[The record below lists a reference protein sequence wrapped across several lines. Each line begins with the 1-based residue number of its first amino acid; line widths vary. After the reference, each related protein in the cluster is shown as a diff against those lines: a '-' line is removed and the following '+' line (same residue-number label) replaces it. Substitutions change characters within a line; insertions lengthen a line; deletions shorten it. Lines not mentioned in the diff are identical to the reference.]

1 MAFHAAPHYI
11 RAARPA
17 HSFMGPRQVPCVGAS
32 SVSAF
37 RNETVLSV
45 HHWTDELFSFR
56 TTRDKG
62 FRFASGQFTMIGLKI
77 EGKPL
82 VRAYS
87 IASAHY
93 DEELEFFSIK
103 VPDGKLTSRLKD
115 LTPGDPVLVGAKATG
130 TLLLDSLTPGR
141 NLYLLGTG
149 TGLAPFLS
157 LVRDPDIYER
167 FEKVILVHGCRHVRD
182 LAYRSKLADELP
194 ADEILGDLVR
204 DKLIY
209 YPTVTREPF
218 KYRGRITHLLENG
231 QLASDVGLPPLNK
244 ETDRF
249 MLCGSMQMLADLRV
263 TLEGAGLTEGST
275 TVPGEFVVEKAF
287 VD

>member
-1 MAFHAAPHYI
+1 L
-11 RAARPA
+11 
-17 HSFMGPRQVPCVGAS
+17 
-32 SVSAF
+32 SAL
-37 RNETVLSV
+37 RHETVLSV

-56 TTRDKG
+56 TTRDRG
-62 FRFASGQFTMIGLKI
+62 FRFTSGQFTMIGLKV

-82 VRAYS
+82 LRAYS

-93 DEELEFFSIK
+93 DEALEFFSIK

-115 LTPGDPVLVGAKATG
+115 LAPGDPVLVGAKATG

-157 LVRDPDIYER
+157 IVRDPEVYER

-204 DKLIY
+204 DKLVY

-218 KYRGRITHLLENG
+218 KYRGRISHLLENG
-231 QLASDVGLPPLNK
+231 TLASDIGLPPIGRDA
-244 ETDRF
+244 DRF
-249 MLCGSMQMLADLRV
+249 MLCGSVQMLADLRSI
-263 TLEGAGLTEGST
+263 LERTGLAEGST
-275 TVPGEFVVEKAF
+275 TRPGEFVVEKAF
-287 VD
+287 VE

>member
-1 MAFHAAPHYI
+1 
-11 RAARPA
+11 
-17 HSFMGPRQVPCVGAS
+17 
-32 SVSAF
+32 VS
-37 RNETVLSV
+37 NLNKETVLSV
-45 HHWTDELFSFR
+45 QHWTDNLFSF
-56 TTRDKG
+56 TATRDPS
-62 FRFASGQFTMIGLKI
+62 FRFVSGQFAMIGLEV
-77 EGKPL
+77 EGRPL
-82 VRAYS
+82 LRAYS
-87 IASAHY
+87 MASANHE
-93 DEELEFFSIK
+93 DNLEFFSIK

-115 LTPGDPVLVGAKATG
+115 LSVGDPVLVGAKATG

-231 QLASDVGLPPLNK
+231 QLARDVGLPPLDK

-249 MLCGSMQMLADLRV
+249 MLCGSMQMLADLRL
-263 TLEGAGLTEGST
+263 TLEGAGLAEGST

>member
-1 MAFHAAPHYI
+1 M
-11 RAARPA
+11 
-17 HSFMGPRQVPCVGAS
+17 
-32 SVSAF
+32 SAL
-37 RNETVLSV
+37 RNESVLSV

-77 EGKPL
+77 DGKPL
-82 VRAYS
+82 LRAYS

-103 VPDGKLTSRLKD
+103 VADGKLTSKLKD
-115 LTPGDPVLVGAKATG
+115 LTPGDSVLVGGKATG

-157 LVRDPDIYER
+157 LVRDPDVYER
-167 FEKVILVHGCRHVRD
+167 YEKVILVHGCRHVRD
-182 LAYRSKLADELP
+182 LAYRSRIANELP

-218 KYRGRITHLLENG
+218 RYRGRISHLLENG
-231 QLASDVGLPPLNK
+231 TLARDVGLPPLDR
-244 ETDRF
+244 EADRF
-249 MLCGSMQMLADLRV
+249 MLCGSAQMLADLRA
-263 TLEGAGLTEGST
+263 TLEDAGLCEGST
-275 TVPGEFVVEKAF
+275 TTPGEFVVEKAF
-287 VD
+287 VG

>member
-1 MAFHAAPHYI
+1 M
-11 RAARPA
+11 
-17 HSFMGPRQVPCVGAS
+17 
-32 SVSAF
+32 SAL
-37 RNETVLSV
+37 RNETVQSV

-62 FRFASGQFTMIGLKI
+62 FRFASGQFTMIGLRVG
-77 EGKPL
+77 GKPL
-82 VRAYS
+82 LRAYS

-93 DEELEFFSIK
+93 DDSLEFFSIK
-103 VPDGKLTSRLKD
+103 VPDGRLTSRLKH
-115 LTPGDPVLVGAKATG
+115 LAPGDAILVGAKATG

-157 LVRDPDIYER
+157 IVRDPEVYER
-167 FEKVILVHGCRHVRD
+167 FEKVVLVHGCRHVRD

-194 ADEILGDLVR
+194 ADEILGDCVR
-204 DKLIY
+204 DQLVY
-209 YPTVTREPF
+209 YPTITREPF
-218 KYRGRITHLLENG
+218 RNRGRISDLIESGT
-231 QLASDVGLPPLNK
+231 LARDVGLPPIGR
-244 ETDRF
+244 EHDRF
-249 MLCGSMQMLADLRV
+249 MLCGSVQMLADLRAL
-263 TLEGAGLTEGST
+263 LEGGGLTEGST

>member
-1 MAFHAAPHYI
+1 L
-11 RAARPA
+11 
-17 HSFMGPRQVPCVGAS
+17 
-32 SVSAF
+32 SAL
-37 RNETVLSV
+37 RNEIVRSV
-45 HHWTDELFSFR
+45 HHWTEELFSFR
-56 TTRDKG
+56 TSRDKG

-77 EGKPL
+77 DGKPL
-82 VRAYS
+82 LRAYS

-93 DEELEFFSIK
+93 DDELEFFSIK

-115 LTPGDPVLVGAKATG
+115 LAPGDRVLVGAKATG

-157 LVRDPDIYER
+157 IVRDPEVYER
-167 FEKVILVHGCRHVRD
+167 FEKVILVHGCRQVRD

-204 DKLIY
+204 DKLVY

-218 KYRGRITHLLENG
+218 KYRGRISHLIENG
-231 QLASDVGLPPLNK
+231 TLARDVGLPPIGR
-244 ETDRF
+244 EHDRF
-249 MLCGSMQMLADLRV
+249 MLCGSVQMLADLRAL
-263 TLEGAGLTEGST
+263 LEGAGLREGST

-287 VD
+287 VE

>member
-1 MAFHAAPHYI
+1 M
-11 RAARPA
+11 
-17 HSFMGPRQVPCVGAS
+17 
-32 SVSAF
+32 SAL
-37 RNETVLSV
+37 RNESVLSV

-77 EGKPL
+77 DGRPL
-82 VRAYS
+82 LRAYS

-93 DEELEFFSIK
+93 DEALEFFSIK
-103 VPDGKLTSRLKD
+103 VADGKLTSKLKD
-115 LTPGDPVLVGAKATG
+115 LTPGDSVLVGSKATG

-157 LVRDPDIYER
+157 LVRDPDVYER
-167 FEKVILVHGCRHVRD
+167 YEKVILVHGCRHVRD
-182 LAYRSKLADELP
+182 LAYRSRIADELP

-204 DKLIY
+204 DKLVY

-218 KYRGRITHLLENG
+218 RYRGRISHLLENG
-231 QLASDVGLPPLNK
+231 TLARDVGLPPLNR
-244 ETDRF
+244 EDDRF
-249 MLCGSMQMLADLRV
+249 MLCGSAQMLADLRV
-263 TLEGAGLTEGST
+263 ILEDAGLAEGST
-275 TVPGEFVVEKAF
+275 TTPGEFVVEKAF
-287 VD
+287 VG

>member
-1 MAFHAAPHYI
+1 M
-11 RAARPA
+11 
-17 HSFMGPRQVPCVGAS
+17 SL
-32 SVSAF
+32 SAL

-56 TTRDKG
+56 TTRDRG
-62 FRFASGQFTMIGLKI
+62 FRFASGQFTMIGLKV
-77 EGKPL
+77 GTRPVL
-82 VRAYS
+82 RAYS

-103 VPDGKLTSRLKD
+103 VPDGELTSRLKN
-115 LTPGDPVLVGAKATG
+115 LSPGDAVLVGAKATG
-130 TLLLDSLTPGR
+130 TLLLDSLTPGS

-157 LVRDPDIYER
+157 IVRDPQVYER

-182 LAYRSKLADELP
+182 LAYRSRLADELP

-218 KYRGRITHLLENG
+218 KYRGRISHLIENG
-231 QLASDVGLPPLNK
+231 TLARDIGLPPIAP

-249 MLCGSMQMLADLRV
+249 MLCGSVQMLADLR
-263 TLEGAGLTEGST
+263 TILERNGLREGST
-275 TVPGEFVVEKAF
+275 TTPGEFVVEKAF
-287 VD
+287 VE

>member
-1 MAFHAAPHYI
+1 L
-11 RAARPA
+11 
-17 HSFMGPRQVPCVGAS
+17 
-32 SVSAF
+32 SAF

-62 FRFASGQFTMIGLKI
+62 FRFASGQFVMIGLEVDK
-77 EGKPL
+77 KPL

-87 IASAHY
+87 IASPHY
-93 DEELEFFSIK
+93 ADELEFFSIK
-103 VPDGKLTSRLKD
+103 VPDGKLTSKLKD
-115 LTPGDPVLVGAKATG
+115 MKVGDHVLVGAKPVG

-141 NLYLLGTG
+141 NLYMIGTG

-157 LVRDPDIYER
+157 LARDPEAYER

-182 LAYRSKLADELP
+182 LAYREQLTDELP
-194 ADEILGDLVR
+194 ADEVLGDLVR

-218 KYRGRITHLLENG
+218 KYRGRVSHLLENG
-231 QLASDVGLPPLNK
+231 KLAEDIGLPPISK
-244 ETDRF
+244 ENDRF
-249 MLCGSMQMLADLRV
+249 MLCGSIQMLNDLRAI
-263 TLEGAGLTEGST
+263 LEAKGFEEGST
-275 TVPGEFVVEKAF
+275 TTPGQFVVEKAF

>member
-1 MAFHAAPHYI
+1 M
-11 RAARPA
+11 
-17 HSFMGPRQVPCVGAS
+17 
-32 SVSAF
+32 SAF

-62 FRFASGQFTMIGLKI
+62 FRFASGQFVMMGLKI
-77 EGKPL
+77 ENRPV

-103 VPDGKLTSRLKD
+103 VPDGALTSRLKD
-115 LTPGDPVLVGAKATG
+115 LAVGDPVLVGAKPVG

-141 NLYLLGTG
+141 NLYMIGTG

-157 LVRDPDIYER
+157 LARDPEAYER

-182 LAYRSKLADELP
+182 LAYREKLTDELP
-194 ADEILGDLVR
+194 ADEILGEMVR
-204 DKLIY
+204 EKLIY

-218 KYRGRITHLLENG
+218 KYRGRVSHLLENG
-231 QLASDVGLPPLNK
+231 KLAEDIGLPPISKDN
-244 ETDRF
+244 DRF
-249 MLCGSMQMLADLRV
+249 MLCGSMHMLKDLR
-263 TLEGAGLTEGST
+263 TILEAKGLEEGST
-275 TVPGEFVVEKAF
+275 TTPGEFVVEKAF

>member
-1 MAFHAAPHYI
+1 M
-11 RAARPA
+11 
-17 HSFMGPRQVPCVGAS
+17 
-32 SVSAF
+32 SAL

-62 FRFASGQFTMIGLKI
+62 FRFASGQFTMIGLQVD
-77 EGKPL
+77 GKPL
-82 VRAYS
+82 LRAYS

-93 DEELEFFSIK
+93 DDELEFFSIK

-115 LTPGDPVLVGAKATG
+115 LTPGDEVLVGAKATG

-157 LVRDPDIYER
+157 LVRDPEVYER
-167 FEKVILVHGCRHVRD
+167 FEKVILVHGCRQVRD

-194 ADEILGDLVR
+194 ADEILGDMVR
-204 DKLIY
+204 DKLVY
-209 YPTVTREPF
+209 YPTITREPF
-218 KYRGRITHLLENG
+218 KNRGRITDLIASG
-231 QLASDVGLPPLNK
+231 TLANDVGLPPIGR
-244 ETDRF
+244 EHDRF
-249 MLCGSMQMLADLRV
+249 MLCGSVQMLADLRPL
-263 TLEGAGLTEGST
+263 LEGAGLREGST

-287 VD
+287 VE

>member
-1 MAFHAAPHYI
+1 M
-11 RAARPA
+11 
-17 HSFMGPRQVPCVGAS
+17 
-32 SVSAF
+32 SAF

-62 FRFASGQFTMIGLKI
+62 FRFASGQFVMMGLKI
-77 EGKPL
+77 ENRPV

-103 VPDGKLTSRLKD
+103 VPDGALTSRLKD
-115 LTPGDPVLVGAKATG
+115 LAVGDPVLVGAKPVG

-141 NLYLLGTG
+141 NLYMIGTG

-157 LVRDPDIYER
+157 LARDPEAYER

-182 LAYRSKLADELP
+182 LAYREKLTDELP
-194 ADEILGDLVR
+194 ADEILGEMVR
-204 DKLIY
+204 EKLIY

-218 KYRGRITHLLENG
+218 KYRGRVSHLLENG
-231 QLASDVGLPPLNK
+231 KLAEDIGLPPISK
-244 ETDRF
+244 ENDRF
-249 MLCGSMQMLADLRV
+249 MLCGSMHMLKDLR
-263 TLEGAGLTEGST
+263 TILEAKGLEEGST
-275 TVPGEFVVEKAF
+275 TTPGEFVVEKAF